1 MSTIIDETWWDEQLR
16 KEEEA
21 YIERL
26 KVIRAIQQANVD
38 RHEDKKRT
46 LELKRRR
53 DNKRRQNEY
62 IN

>member
-38 RHEDKKRT
+38 RHEDKKR
-46 LELKRRR
+46 
-53 DNKRRQNEY
+53 
-62 IN
+62 I